1 MLQGCIQPVQ
11 PQCECISPHC
21 WELHACMPA
30 EELSGVGQGCRAQ
43 GAGARG
49 PMPTSFPSWGKV
61 PSSWGSNHSLAP
73 TSSTHSSIPGG
84 PEPRTQGQGG
94 PSTPQHPPRAK
105 PREIPAP
112 PGSCVTAAY
121 LWRC

>member
-1 MLQGCIQPVQ
+1 MHAGRRAEWGVTGLQGSGCWTPRTDAHRFSQLGKAAQLLGQQPL
-11 PQCECISPHC
+11 P
-21 WELHACMPA
+21 
-30 EELSGVGQGCRAQ
+30 
-43 GAGARG
+43 G
-49 PMPTSFPSWGKV
+49 P
-61 PSSWGSNHSLAP
+61 LAP

-94 PSTPQHPPRAK
+94 PSTPQHPPRAE